1 MTIGGG
7 GNPRDD
13 RGAVPERPSMAHRV
27 DDAATQPARPRGL
40 RPPRGS
46 GPRSGT
52 LSAHELSQRRRVTS
66 GSATLRFGLF
76 LLLAAALVLAL
87 LVTVGRPIVRGV
99 VVGLAGQN
107 PGALGIGFVADMVR
121 EDLGSALTD
130 PAGSDTTDV
139 SFVVAPGD
147 TTATIAVRLV
157 DAGVL
162 RDPRAFVLISLERD
176 VSTSYPAGSFVVRQT
191 MTPDQLATALLTPP
205 PDPHVVLSIRTGL
218 RLEQIAALIE
228 AKPADRGIDRLTMSA
243 TAFLDLV
250 RTPPAALLK
259 DYPWLQIP
267 KGGSLEGYLAAG
279 DYRLLPDAS
288 PEDLVRMMLD
298 NFLVEVGP
306 ERMKVAASRGLTWYE
321 VLSLASIVEREAV
334 IDAERPLIAGVYQDR
349 IDLGMLLNAD
359 PTVIYGN
366 DTLKL
371 AALGVSVWPTYN
383 FWGLVGSPLADVT
396 FPPALAGFQTYQN
409 RGLIPAPICTPT
421 VVSIDAALIP
431 TTKPGYLYFVAKN
444 DGSRAHAFAK
454 TAAEHQANLKKYGYI
469 K

>member
-1 MTIGGG
+1 MTIRGG

-13 RGAVPERPSMAHRV
+13 RGAAPERPSMAHRPG
-27 DDAATQPARPRGL
+27 DAATRPRRSRSTG
-40 RPPRGS
+40 GS
-46 GPRSGT
+46 GLRSGT
-52 LSAHELSQRRRVTS
+52 LSAHEMSRRQRGTS
-66 GSATLRFGLF
+66 GPATLRFVLF
-76 LLLAAALVLAL
+76 LLVAAGLVLAL

-107 PGALGIGFVADMVR
+107 PGALGVGFVADMVR
-121 EDLGSALTD
+121 EDLGPALTD

-139 SFVVAPGD
+139 SFVVQPGD
-147 TTATIAVRLV
+147 TTATIAARLV

-176 VSTSYPAGSFVVRQT
+176 LSTSYPAGNFVVRQT

-218 RLEQIAALIE
+218 RLEQIAALLQ
-228 AKPADRGIDRLTMSA
+228 AKPTDRGIDRLTMPA

-250 RTPPAALLK
+250 RTPPAALLR

-279 DYRLLPDAS
+279 DYQLLPDAS

-298 NFLVEVGP
+298 NFLAEVGP

-334 IDAERPLIAGVYQDR
+334 VDAERPLIAGVYQGR
-349 IDLGMLLNAD
+349 IDRGMLLNAD

-371 AALGVSVWPTYN
+371 AALQVSAWPTYS
-383 FWGLVGSPLADVT
+383 FWGLVGSPLADVA

-421 VVSIDAALIP
+421 VVSIDAALTP
-431 TTKPGYLYFVAKN
+431 NTKPGYLYFVAKN
-444 DGSRAHAFAK
+444 DGSRTHAFAR
-454 TAAEHQANLKKYGYI
+454 TVAEHQANLKKYGYSQ
-469 K
+469 